1 MSGKDIINALNHE
14 IRRKILQLLEG
25 KSLSYT
31 ELLDTFK
38 ISTGKLNYHLKLLDG
53 FISKN
58 EEGLYENAPL
68 GLKALRVLRDIC
80 GPLVKQEKDNET
92 EGEIEKLELDEQALK
107 VLNYIKEKIDS
118 GDDERF
124 CVSKDPLPP
133 SNKRYLSNYKLR
145 IKMSVLVLVGVLM
158 LSIFIFSQIGKNE
171 SGNDD
176 FIPHFLIWVL
186 LGVIASV
193 AIGLTFYRVYFLKK
207 RKKIK
212 MEEMGERK

>member
-92 EGEIEKLELDEQALK
+92 EGEIEKLESKFQEIEEQRKTKIEQINELKKFIKALEKLREKAKQNFIAEENKQQQLVLDEMA
-107 VLNYIKEKIDS
+107 NI
-118 GDDERF
+118 
-124 CVSKDPLPP
+124 
-133 SNKRYLSNYKLR
+133 
-145 IKMSVLVLVGVLM
+145 
-158 LSIFIFSQIGKNE
+158 
-171 SGNDD
+171 
-176 FIPHFLIWVL
+176 
-186 LGVIASV
+186 
-193 AIGLTFYRVYFLKK
+193 YR
-207 RKKIK
+207 
-212 MEEMGERK
+212 